1 MGVAFMLGKKEIEQ
15 ILAEI
20 MDTIPELEGLIAAAQ
35 TGKVVAGQ
43 TLREMDHNAITT
55 SIATLLKETKIVSKA
70 VDQGPVQSMYL
81 ETDKG
86 YTVAVTAS
94 KTMVVAI
101 AGKDAAPSLGLI
113 IRSLRSAVDKIGK
126 TP

>member
-1 MGVAFMLGKKEIEQ
+1 MLGKKEVEL

-20 MDTIPELEGLIAAAQ
+20 MDTIPELEGLIASSQ
-35 TGKVVAGQ
+35 TGKVIAGQ
-43 TLREMDHNAITT
+43 TLRDMDHNAITT
-55 SIATLLKETKIVSKA
+55 SVVDLLKETKTVSKA
-70 VDQGPVQSMYL
+70 VDQGSVQSMYL

-113 IRSLRSAVDKIGK
+113 IRSIRSAVEKIGK
-126 TP
+126 T